1 MESEHLVCGT
11 LRLSS
16 FGVPQDENPKCP
28 LTVDPAGVYIRGDGP
43 PANRTFLCGLSPG
56 ADDEDPDE
64 PPLHVDYDWF
74 EERIWPV
81 RADDLLCSL
90 VASAETFAPHRAAGA
105 GGPGAM
111 L

>member
-1 MESEHLVCGT
+1 MS
-11 LRLSS
+11 
-16 FGVPQDENPKCP
+16 QDGHPKCP

-64 PPLHVDYDWF
+64 PPLHVDYEWF

-81 RADDLLCSL
+81 RSYVLLLCWHL
-90 VASAETFAPHRAAGA
+90 LLALFWYWFNWHGGTAGA
-105 GGPGAM
+105 SRTGTM